1 MKCFIE
7 SQFAY
12 CLLVRVCQDN
22 PSDNRINHLCECTLR
37 TIYNDNILTFEK
49 FIRKD
54 NPITINLRN
63 LRILERELYKT
74 RENIAALIMYETF
87 EQRNIQYIVHS
98 QISRWLTTAN
108 CGLRGLKYPGP
119 IIWDIVYLEMKSA
132 KTLKQCTM
140 KIKS

>member
-1 MKCFIE
+1 MKSFIE

-22 PSDNRINHLCECTLR
+22 PSDNRMNHLCECTLR

-119 IIWDIVYLEMKSA
+119 II
-132 KTLKQCTM
+132 
-140 KIKS
+140 